1 MNTFTGPFRLMMRE
15 MSMTFYINVFITFA
29 LFVFY
34 NVLGYMGVA
43 ESGSFI
49 LFGPLFVVFLLYPF
63 INFSG
68 YQYILSLG
76 GTRKQFVLAFYLSAV
91 IYSVLGGVILNLFY
105 FFTTLL
111 TSGNYLF
118 HFAKFIHTT
127 NWLIYFWIDFSWI
140 FFLFSLGMIAKTVWF
155 NYGTA
160 FLLAVSTI
168 LLIIGT
174 IAVVFG
180 DMSSLITT
188 FLEHHLKFVTILFGL
203 SIVFLLLSYSL
214 MKNAPLEKGGRLNF
228 KQYKQTNLV
237 IHR

>member
-15 MSMTFYINVFITFA
+15 MNLTFYINVCITFI

-34 NVLGYMGVA
+34 NILGYMGAA
-43 ESGSFI
+43 EIGSFI

-76 GTRKQFVLAFYLSAV
+76 GTRKQFVLAFYLSAF
-91 IYSVLGGVILNLFY
+91 IYSVLSGVILNVFYLF
-105 FFTTLL
+105 TNILNN
-111 TSGNYLF
+111 GNSLF

-140 FFLFSLGMIAKTVWF
+140 FFLFSLGMMAKTIWF

-160 FLLAVSTI
+160 FLLAASTI

-174 IAVVFG
+174 VVVVFG
-180 DMSSLITT
+180 DISTLINI
-188 FLEHHLKFVTILFGL
+188 FFVHHLKFVSILFGL

-214 MKNAPLEKGGRLNF
+214 MKNAPLRKGERLN
-228 KQYKQTNLV
+228 YKQNKQNNLV